1 MYYDIDQHEIRNI
14 VDKKIKGSFL
24 YMSIALIVTFLT
36 GYFTVTN
43 EAVRSISYTLLPLF
57 LILQFVLPI
66 SMSLFIY
73 KANATILRVMFVIY
87 SISTGVILSF
97 IAEYY
102 TLGSVI
108 SVLSGTIVLFLVL
121 TIYGYTT
128 KSNLQSYTSFLFVG
142 LISIII
148 MSVINMFIGS
158 NTLDLLLS
166 ALAVVVF
173 VIYTAYDTQRI
184 KNTIISLSYQ
194 GQLDLL
200 DRVEIIGALSLYLDF
215 INLFIYLIRIFGRRK
230 D

>member
-73 KANATILRVMFVIY
+73 KVNATILRVMFVIY

-142 LISIII
+142 IISIII

>member
-57 LILQFVLPI
+57 LILQFVLPL

>member
-43 EAVRSISYTLLPLF
+43 EAVRSTSYTLLPLF
-57 LILQFVLPI
+57 LILQFVLPL

-121 TIYGYTT
+121 TFYGYTT

>member
-43 EAVRSISYTLLPLF
+43 EAVRSTSYTLLPLF
-57 LILQFVLPI
+57 LILQFVLPL

-128 KSNLQSYTSFLFVG
+128 KSNLQNYTSFLFVG
-142 LISIII
+142 IISIII
-148 MSVINMFIGS
+148 MSVINIFIGS

>member
-43 EAVRSISYTLLPLF
+43 EAVRSTSYTLLPLF
-57 LILQFVLPI
+57 LILQFVLPL

-128 KSNLQSYTSFLFVG
+128 KSNLQSYTNFLFVG
-142 LISIII
+142 IISIII

>member
-128 KSNLQSYTSFLFVG
+128 KSNLQSYTSFLVVG
-142 LISIII
+142 IISIII

>member
-43 EAVRSISYTLLPLF
+43 EAVRSTSYTILPLF
-57 LILQFVLPI
+57 LILQFVLPL

-128 KSNLQSYTSFLFVG
+128 KSNLQSYTNFLFVG
-142 LISIII
+142 IISIII

-215 INLFIYLIRIFGRRK
+215 INLFIYLIRIFGKRK

>member
-43 EAVRSISYTLLPLF
+43 EAVRSTSYTLLPLF
-57 LILQFVLPI
+57 LILQFVLPL

-121 TIYGYTT
+121 TFYGYTT
-128 KSNLQSYTSFLFVG
+128 KSNLQSYTNFLFVG
-142 LISIII
+142 IISIII

>member
-43 EAVRSISYTLLPLF
+43 EAVRSTSYTLLPLF
-57 LILQFVLPI
+57 LILQFVLPL

-73 KANATILRVMFVIY
+73 KVNATILRVMFVIY

-128 KSNLQSYTSFLFVG
+128 KSNLQNYTSFLFVG
-142 LISIII
+142 IISIII

>member
-57 LILQFVLPI
+57 LILQFVLPL

-73 KANATILRVMFVIY
+73 KVNATILRVMFVIY

>member
-1 MYYDIDQHEIRNI
+1 
-14 VDKKIKGSFL
+14 
-24 YMSIALIVTFLT
+24 
-36 GYFTVTN
+36 
-43 EAVRSISYTLLPLF
+43 
-57 LILQFVLPI
+57 
-66 SMSLFIY
+66 
-73 KANATILRVMFVIY
+73 MFVIY

-128 KSNLQSYTSFLFVG
+128 KSNLQNYTSFLVVG
-142 LISIII
+142 IISIII

>member
-43 EAVRSISYTLLPLF
+43 EAVRSTSYTLLPLF
-57 LILQFVLPI
+57 LILQFVLPL

-128 KSNLQSYTSFLFVG
+128 KSNLQSYTSFLFIG

>member
-14 VDKKIKGSFL
+14 VYKKIKGSFL

-57 LILQFVLPI
+57 LILQFVLPL

-128 KSNLQSYTSFLFVG
+128 KSNLQNYTSFLFVG
-142 LISIII
+142 IISIII

>member
-43 EAVRSISYTLLPLF
+43 EAVRSTSYTLLPLF
-57 LILQFVLPI
+57 LILQFVLPL

-108 SVLSGTIVLFLVL
+108 SVLSGTIILFLVL

-142 LISIII
+142 IISIII

>member
-43 EAVRSISYTLLPLF
+43 EAVRSTSYTLLPLF
-57 LILQFVLPI
+57 LILQFVLPL

-128 KSNLQSYTSFLFVG
+128 KSNLQSYTNFLFVG
-142 LISIII
+142 IISIII

-215 INLFIYLIRIFGRRK
+215 INLFIYLIRIFGKRK

>member
-43 EAVRSISYTLLPLF
+43 EAVRSTSYTLLPLF
-57 LILQFVLPI
+57 LILQFVLPL

>member
-43 EAVRSISYTLLPLF
+43 EAVRSTSYTLLPLF
-57 LILQFVLPI
+57 LILQFVLPL

-142 LISIII
+142 IISIII

>member
-43 EAVRSISYTLLPLF
+43 EAVRSTSYTLLPLF
-57 LILQFVLPI
+57 LILQFVLPL

-128 KSNLQSYTSFLFVG
+128 KSNLQNYTSFLFVG
-142 LISIII
+142 IISIII

>member
-43 EAVRSISYTLLPLF
+43 EAVRSTSYTLLPLF
-57 LILQFVLPI
+57 LILQFVLPL

-128 KSNLQSYTSFLFVG
+128 KSNLQSYTSFLVVG
-142 LISIII
+142 IISIII
-148 MSVINMFIGS
+148 MSVINVFIGS

>member
-43 EAVRSISYTLLPLF
+43 EAVRSTSYTLLPLF
-57 LILQFVLPI
+57 LILQFVLPL

-73 KANATILRVMFVIY
+73 KVNATILRVMFVIY

-128 KSNLQSYTSFLFVG
+128 KSNLQSYTSFLVVG
-142 LISIII
+142 IISIII

>member
-43 EAVRSISYTLLPLF
+43 EAVRSTSYTLLPLF
-57 LILQFVLPI
+57 LILQFVLPL

-128 KSNLQSYTSFLFVG
+128 KSNLQSYTSFLVVG
-142 LISIII
+142 IISIII

>member
-215 INLFIYLIRIFGRRK
+215 INLFIYLIRIFGKRK

>member
-43 EAVRSISYTLLPLF
+43 EAVRSTSYTLLPLF
-57 LILQFVLPI
+57 LILQFVLPL

-73 KANATILRVMFVIY
+73 KVNATILRVMFVIY

-142 LISIII
+142 IISIII

>member
-43 EAVRSISYTLLPLF
+43 EAVRSTSYTLLPLF
-57 LILQFVLPI
+57 LILQFVLPL

-184 KNTIISLSYQ
+184 KNTIIPLSYQ

>member
-1 MYYDIDQHEIRNI
+1 
-14 VDKKIKGSFL
+14 
-24 YMSIALIVTFLT
+24 MSIALIVTFLT

-43 EAVRSISYTLLPLF
+43 EAVRSTSYTLLPLF
-57 LILQFVLPI
+57 LILQFVLPL

-108 SVLSGTIVLFLVL
+108 SVLSGTIILFLVL

>member
-43 EAVRSISYTLLPLF
+43 EAVRSTSYTLLPLF
-57 LILQFVLPI
+57 LILQFVLPL

-142 LISIII
+142 IISIII
-148 MSVINMFIGS
+148 MSVIDMFIGS

-215 INLFIYLIRIFGRRK
+215 INLFIYLIRIFGKRK

>member
-57 LILQFVLPI
+57 LILQFVLPL

-128 KSNLQSYTSFLFVG
+128 KSNLQSYTSFLVVG
-142 LISIII
+142 IISIII

>member
-73 KANATILRVMFVIY
+73 KVNATILRVMFVIY

-128 KSNLQSYTSFLFVG
+128 KSNLQSYTSFLVVG
-142 LISIII
+142 IISIII
-148 MSVINMFIGS
+148 MSVIDMFIGS

>member
-73 KANATILRVMFVIY
+73 KVNATILRVMFVIY

-108 SVLSGTIVLFLVL
+108 SVLSGTIILFLVL

-142 LISIII
+142 IISIII

-184 KNTIISLSYQ
+184 KI
-194 GQLDLL
+194 LL
-200 DRVEIIGALSLYLDF
+200 YHF
-215 INLFIYLIRIFGRRK
+215 RIK
-230 D
+230 VN

>member
-1 MYYDIDQHEIRNI
+1 
-14 VDKKIKGSFL
+14 
-24 YMSIALIVTFLT
+24 
-36 GYFTVTN
+36 
-43 EAVRSISYTLLPLF
+43 
-57 LILQFVLPI
+57 
-66 SMSLFIY
+66 MSLFIY

-142 LISIII
+142 IISIII

>member
-73 KANATILRVMFVIY
+73 KVNATILRVMFVIY

-108 SVLSGTIVLFLVL
+108 SVLSGTIILFLVL

-142 LISIII
+142 IISIII

>member
-14 VDKKIKGSFL
+14 VDKKIKGSFF

-57 LILQFVLPI
+57 LILQFVLPL